1 MLWRGWD
8 GDWAS
13 AEGGAEAEGATG
25 RSSMVLSKVSE
36 PPNVLFQFPPDEFV
50 FIDPENVH
58 AAVLVTYFAFHRHP
72 QLEGGSLVVSID
84 WSQAARAT
92 VARDGEG
99 VFELGLKIAGPFA
112 ERGWTINPTLT
123 TFKPKP

>member
-1 MLWRGWD
+1 VLWRGWD

-58 AAVLVTYFAFHRHP
+58 AAVLVTYFAFHRCDTQVYEP
-72 QLEGGSLVVSID
+72 
-84 WSQAARAT
+84 
-92 VARDGEG
+92 
-99 VFELGLKIAGPFA
+99 
-112 ERGWTINPTLT
+112 
-123 TFKPKP
+123 